1 MIWITMEKIV
11 REMDRRTLP
20 TYMVYVEST
29 ILTRSVIL
37 YAFVNDIQL
46 NLTSINVNAPHHK

>member
-11 REMDRRTLP
+11 REMDPRTLP
-20 TYMVYVEST
+20 TYMVYVESI

-46 NLTSINVNAPHHK
+46 NQTSINVNAPHHK